1 MGESYHCKVL
11 VRIHVGV
18 WRLESYAKDGMETE
32 GNGVNEFELF
42 TPKIGEMIQFD
53 LQFLFVKF

>member
-1 MGESYHCKVL
+1 MGESYHCKVP

-32 GNGVNEFELF
+32 GSGVNEFELF
-42 TPKIGEMIQFD
+42 TPKIGEMIHFD

>member
-1 MGESYHCKVL
+1 MST
-11 VRIHVGV
+11 
-18 WRLESYAKDGMETE
+18 WRLESYAKDVMETE
-32 GNGVNEFELF
+32 GNGVKEYELF